1 MLENGTEVFSFVVPL
16 RKKSF
21 DKESVFANE
30 RSLAP

>member
-1 MLENGTEVFSFVVPL
+1 MLENGTEVFSFVPL
-16 RKKSF
+16 RKKPF